1 MGGTDLRPEFVV
13 DLGYELFRD
22 RGRFAARFV
31 TGNVL
36 DPTDAGLQSH
46 DGGFDV
52 VHTASLFHLFWW
64 DDQVCVGERIERSF
78 KSGAK
83 ALVLGRPC

>member
-1 MGGTDLRPEFVV
+1 
-13 DLGYELFRD
+13 
-22 RGRFAARFV
+22 V

-46 DGGFDV
+46 DGGFDI
-52 VHTASLFHLFWW
+52 VHTASLFHLFGW
-64 DDQVCVGERIERSF
+64 DDQVCVGERIERFF

-83 ALVLGRPC
+83 AWCWGGRAHFSDGPCVQFPQIPS